1 MFDPVTYR
9 SMQESIRPSPE
20 LVSRAVR
27 SARPRRTVMLRR
39 VLAAAAAL
47 ALCICVPALAGS
59 SVIYQLVYTCLLYT
73 SNIGQ
78 GINFGFTVHVG
89 GVASVENQKNNDQ

>member
-27 SARPRRTVMLRR
+27 SARPRRTVMLRPFR
-39 VLAAAAAL
+39 CPVNPTASGWKSYPHAYTAARQRF
-47 ALCICVPALAGS
+47 I
-59 SVIYQLVYTCLLYT
+59 
-73 SNIGQ
+73 
-78 GINFGFTVHVG
+78 
-89 GVASVENQKNNDQ
+89 